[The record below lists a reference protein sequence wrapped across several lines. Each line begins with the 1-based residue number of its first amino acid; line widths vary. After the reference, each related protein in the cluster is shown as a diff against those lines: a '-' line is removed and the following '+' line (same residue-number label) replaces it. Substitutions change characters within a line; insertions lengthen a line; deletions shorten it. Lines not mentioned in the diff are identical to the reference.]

1 MVLHSDV
8 LEGRE
13 APTSLFSLNK
23 GQSFPSILFFP
34 RLKNQFRLCLLLS
47 EVQRMKK
54 SGKRFCDRC
63 KAEIPKEKQT
73 TDNVHDI
80 IKLGFY
86 VGSCQTMNWAK
97 DMCTDCA
104 DEFDKWWKNELVQ

>member
-1 MVLHSDV
+1 
-8 LEGRE
+8 
-13 APTSLFSLNK
+13 
-23 GQSFPSILFFP
+23 
-34 RLKNQFRLCLLLS
+34 
-47 EVQRMKK
+47 MKK
-54 SGKRFCDRC
+54 SGKRYCDRC